1 MIGSSL
7 KGSLKIDLLP
17 LKDHCEISNT
27 FAIILESKGI
37 VCNID
42 MRIAIKKAISIP
54 EMLSRETLKIK
65 RIYPEFKVNEEQ
77 KLPVENDNTKSEAKK
92 VVINKE
98 KQVKNEKP
106 IVIDYPN
113 LYDDYS
119 NYSFEVVIDEIIK
132 INDIISK
139 KNGRVFEGIKERLE
153 KLNLRKNFL
162 LKMLKD
168 PNNHLQYIEMMR
180 KELERNYIL
189 LNKYR
194 NDYNFIQCS
203 IVNDRI
209 VLLIREI
216 QEYETKKE
224 NNCI

>member
-1 MIGSSL
+1 M
-7 KGSLKIDLLP
+7 KGSLKINLLP
-17 LKDHCEISNT
+17 LKDHCEISDT
-27 FAIILESKGI
+27 FGIHLESKGI

-42 MRIAIKKAISIP
+42 IKIAIKKAIVIP
-54 EMLSRETLKIK
+54 EMLSKSKEVLTIK
-65 RIYPEFKVNEEQ
+65 RIYPEFETNGEQ
-77 KLPVENDNTKSEAKK
+77 KLPNEINNNIKCEVIKK
-92 VVINKE
+92 E
-98 KQVKNEKP
+98 QDVKNDKP

-119 NYSFEVVIDEIIK
+119 NYSFEVVINEIIK

-139 KNGRVFEGIKERLE
+139 NNGRVCEGIKERLE

-162 LKMLKD
+162 LKILKD
-168 PNNHLQYIEMMR
+168 RNNHLQYIEMMR

-194 NDYNFIQCS
+194 NDNNTIQCS
-203 IVNDRI
+203 NVNDRI

-216 QEYETKKE
+216 QEYESKK
-224 NNCI
+224 

>member
-1 MIGSSL
+1 M
-7 KGSLKIDLLP
+7 KGSLKINLLP

-27 FAIILESKGI
+27 FGINLESKGI

-42 MRIAIKKAISIP
+42 IKIAIKKAIAIP
-54 EMLSRETLKIK
+54 EMLSKSKEVLKIK
-65 RIYPEFKVNEEQ
+65 RIYPEFETNGEQ
-77 KLPVENDNTKSEAKK
+77 KLPNE
-92 VVINKE
+92 INKE
-98 KQVKNEKP
+98 KSEVIKKEQDVKNDKP

-119 NYSFEVVIDEIIK
+119 NYSFEVVINEIIK

-139 KNGRVFEGIKERLE
+139 NNGRVCEGIKERLE

-168 PNNHLQYIEMMR
+168 RNNHLQYIEMMR

-194 NDYNFIQCS
+194 NDNSTIQCS
-203 IVNDRI
+203 NVNDRI

-216 QEYETKKE
+216 QEYESKK
-224 NNCI
+224 

>member
-1 MIGSSL
+1 M
-7 KGSLKIDLLP
+7 KGSLKINLLP

-27 FAIILESKGI
+27 FGINLESKGI

-42 MRIAIKKAISIP
+42 IKIAIKKAIAIP
-54 EMLSRETLKIK
+54 EMLSKSKEVLKIK
-65 RIYPEFKVNEEQ
+65 RIYPEFETNGEQ
-77 KLPVENDNTKSEAKK
+77 KLPNEIKNNIKSEEIKK
-92 VVINKE
+92 DQ
-98 KQVKNEKP
+98 QVKNDKP
-106 IVIDYPN
+106 IVTDYPN

-119 NYSFEVVIDEIIK
+119 NYSFEVVINEIIK

-139 KNGRVFEGIKERLE
+139 NNGRVCEGIKERLE
-153 KLNLRKNFL
+153 QLNLRKNFL

-168 PNNHLQYIEMMR
+168 RNNHLQYIEMMR

-194 NDYNFIQCS
+194 NDNNTIQCS
-203 IVNDRI
+203 NVNDRI

-216 QEYETKKE
+216 QEYESKK
-224 NNCI
+224 

>member
-1 MIGSSL
+1 M
-7 KGSLKIDLLP
+7 KGSLKINLLP
-17 LKDHCEISNT
+17 LKDHCEISDT
-27 FAIILESKGI
+27 FGIHLESKGI

-42 MRIAIKKAISIP
+42 IKIAIKKAIVIP
-54 EMLSRETLKIK
+54 EMLSKSKEVLKIK
-65 RIYPEFKVNEEQ
+65 RIYPEFETNGEQ
-77 KLPVENDNTKSEAKK
+77 KLPNE
-92 VVINKE
+92 INKE
-98 KQVKNEKP
+98 KSEVIKKEQDVKNDKP

-119 NYSFEVVIDEIIK
+119 NYSFEVVINEIIK

-139 KNGRVFEGIKERLE
+139 NNGRVCEGIKERLE

-162 LKMLKD
+162 LKILKD
-168 PNNHLQYIEMMR
+168 RNNHLQYIEMMR

-194 NDYNFIQCS
+194 NDNNTIQCS
-203 IVNDRI
+203 NVNDRI

-216 QEYETKKE
+216 QEYESKK
-224 NNCI
+224 

>member
-1 MIGSSL
+1 MKYQIHLQLFL
-7 KGSLKIDLLP
+7 KAKELY
-17 LKDHCEISNT
+17 
-27 FAIILESKGI
+27 A
-37 VCNID
+37 NID

-54 EMLSRETLKIK
+54 EMLSI
-65 RIYPEFKVNEEQ
+65 
-77 KLPVENDNTKSEAKK
+77 
-92 VVINKE
+92 VINKE

-139 KNGRVFEGIKERLE
+139 NNGRVFEGIKQRLE

>member
-1 MIGSSL
+1 M
-7 KGSLKIDLLP
+7 KGSLKINLLP
-17 LKDHCEISNT
+17 LKDHCEISDT
-27 FAIILESKGI
+27 FGINLESKGI

-42 MRIAIKKAISIP
+42 IKIAIKKAIVIP
-54 EMLSRETLKIK
+54 EMLSKSKEVLKIK
-65 RIYPEFKVNEEQ
+65 RIYPEFETNGEQ
-77 KLPVENDNTKSEAKK
+77 KLPNE
-92 VVINKE
+92 INKE
-98 KQVKNEKP
+98 KSEEIKKEQQVKNDKP

-119 NYSFEVVIDEIIK
+119 NYSFEVVINEIIK

-139 KNGRVFEGIKERLE
+139 NNGRVCEGIKERLE

-168 PNNHLQYIEMMR
+168 RNNHLQYIEMMR

-194 NDYNFIQCS
+194 NDNNTIQCS
-203 IVNDRI
+203 NVNDRI

-216 QEYETKKE
+216 QEYESKK
-224 NNCI
+224 

>member
-1 MIGSSL
+1 
-7 KGSLKIDLLP
+7 
-17 LKDHCEISNT
+17 
-27 FAIILESKGI
+27 
-37 VCNID
+37 
-42 MRIAIKKAISIP
+42 
-54 EMLSRETLKIK
+54 
-65 RIYPEFKVNEEQ
+65 
-77 KLPVENDNTKSEAKK
+77 
-92 VVINKE
+92 
-98 KQVKNEKP
+98 
-106 IVIDYPN
+106 
-113 LYDDYS
+113 
-119 NYSFEVVIDEIIK
+119 
-132 INDIISK
+132 
-139 KNGRVFEGIKERLE
+139 
-153 KLNLRKNFL
+153 
-162 LKMLKD
+162 MLKD

>member
-1 MIGSSL
+1 M
-7 KGSLKIDLLP
+7 KGSLKINLLP
-17 LKDHCEISNT
+17 LKDHCEISDT
-27 FAIILESKGI
+27 FGIHLESKGI

-42 MRIAIKKAISIP
+42 IKIAIKKAIVIP
-54 EMLSRETLKIK
+54 EMLSKSKEVLKIK
-65 RIYPEFKVNEEQ
+65 RIYPEFETNGEQ
-77 KLPVENDNTKSEAKK
+77 KLPNEIHNNIKCEVIKK
-92 VVINKE
+92 E
-98 KQVKNEKP
+98 QDVKNDKP

-119 NYSFEVVIDEIIK
+119 NYSFEVVINEIIK

-139 KNGRVFEGIKERLE
+139 NNGRVYEGIKERLE

-162 LKMLKD
+162 LKILKD
-168 PNNHLQYIEMMR
+168 RNNHLQYIEMMR

-194 NDYNFIQCS
+194 NDNNTIQCS
-203 IVNDRI
+203 NVNDRI

-216 QEYETKKE
+216 QEYESKK
-224 NNCI
+224 